1 MPADA
6 PAPSSPSQPSSGLYA
21 VLQLHNESNLSQ
33 HDACRCPGTFVA
45 RSHSGRLYN
54 TYTAWVVETWLN
66 GFIPYLSVY
75 HLVFYVI
82 HYYVIKLGGS
92 LNRSSVS
99 LNRSYTWRH
108 ILVHHLVGH
117 YHDVTMTYCLLT
129 LLDDITFHWWRH
141 NGISPKITSLRT
153 ENCEL

>member
-1 MPADA
+1 MPPSY
-6 PAPSSPSQPSSGLYA
+6 PATRCTDPVALRNETVWELSEQHKLHTYIQCHTYN
-21 VLQLHNESNLSQ
+21 VLHTMSYLQCHKSNVI
-33 HDACRCPGTFVA
+33 H
-45 RSHSGRLYN
+45 
-54 TYTAWVVETWLN
+54 TYIHTCMYMYVCMYVCMYIYI
-66 GFIPYLSVY
+66 FIPYLSVY

-129 LLDDITFHWWRH
+129 LLDDITFH
-141 NGISPKITSLRT
+141 S
-153 ENCEL
+153 